1 MGAKADELKREVCAE
16 VDRLRDE
23 LQRVSRAIHAQPELA
38 FEERAAARLLVDTL
52 RSAGLEV
59 EAGAYGLE
67 TAFASEFGAGEACV
81 AVLAE
86 YDALPE
92 IGHACGHNLIAA
104 SGVGAGLA
112 LAALGDRLPGR
123 VRILGTPAEE
133 RGCGKELMARQGALD
148 GVDAAMMMH
157 PSSVNLVNMPCV
169 CLAELDVTYRGQAAH
184 AAAMPERGVNAL
196 DALVIAYQAVAALR
210 QHIRATERVHGIITD
225 GGQAPNVV
233 PERASGRFYV
243 RAASAEE
250 LEPLK
255 ARVEGCFRAGAAAT
269 GADLQ
274 LEWGAADYLDIR
286 FNAALAERFRVNAES
301 LGREFFPIEKLPA
314 SLQGSTDMGNVSHRV
329 PSIHPMLASA
339 PLHCTIHNAEFEKWA
354 GSEKGDEAAIDG
366 AKSLAMTA
374 IDFLT
379 DPDLRE
385 RARSLFES
393 AG

>member
-157 PSSVNLVNMPCV
+157 PSSVNLVTMPCV